1 MLKVRRVSLSSLS
14 QASQSKRGQSCES
27 ENAAKMKALD
37 PVALAFALG
46 LFALLPLI
54 LVTTTAF
61 LKIAIVLSLVRNA
74 LGVQQAPPNMAIYAL
89 ALLLSAYVMAPI
101 GAKIADEVASEPEA
115 TMSVKAMLTV
125 ARKGASPIR
134 EFLVLNSKPE
144 QRSFFLATAKKLWP
158 PSLADEAKQDD
169 LLIVMPAFVVSELTA
184 AFEIGFLLF
193 LPFVVIDLVI
203 SNILMAMGMMM
214 VSPVTISLPLKL
226 FLFVMVDGWS
236 RLIHG
241 LVQTYIH

>member
-1 MLKVRRVSLSSLS
+1 
-14 QASQSKRGQSCES
+14 
-27 ENAAKMKALD
+27 MKPLD

-46 LFALLPLI
+46 LLALVPLI
-54 LVTTTAF
+54 LVSTTSF
-61 LKIAIVLSLVRNA
+61 LKIAIVLSLIRNA
-74 LGVQQAPPNMAIYAL
+74 LGVQQAPPNLAIYAL
-89 ALLLSAYVMAPI
+89 ALLLTAYVMAPVGYRI
-101 GAKIADEVASEPEA
+101 SESISDFPNAAVSA
-115 TMSVKAMLTV
+115 TSMLNA
-125 ARKGASPIR
+125 ARKGAEPIR
-134 EFLVLNSKPE
+134 EFLIVNSKPE
-144 QRSFFLATAKKLWP
+144 QRRFFLSTAKKLWP
-158 PSLADEAKQDD
+158 PELADEATDRD
-169 LLIVMPAFVVSELTA
+169 LLIVTPAFVVSELTA

-241 LVQTYIH
+241 LVSTYVG

>member
-1 MLKVRRVSLSSLS
+1 MKPIDPIALSL
-14 QASQSKRGQSCES
+14 
-27 ENAAKMKALD
+27 
-37 PVALAFALG
+37 ALG
-46 LFALLPLI
+46 LFSLIPLI
-54 LVTTTAF
+54 LVTCSSF
-61 LKIAIVLSLVRNA
+61 LKISVVLSLVRNA

-89 ALLLSAYVMAPI
+89 ALLLTMYVMAPVGVRI
-101 GAKIADEVASEPEA
+101 GEIANNEPEASLSVKSMLSFGRKASEP
-115 TMSVKAMLTV
+115 
-125 ARKGASPIR
+125 IR
-134 EFLVLNSKPE
+134 SFLVLNSKPE
-144 QRSFFLATAKKLWP
+144 QRRFFFNTAKRLWP
-158 PSLADEAKQDD
+158 AEISDEATETD

-226 FLFVMVDGWS
+226 FLFVMIDGWS

-241 LVQTYIH
+241 LVQTYIQ

>member
-1 MLKVRRVSLSSLS
+1 
-14 QASQSKRGQSCES
+14 
-27 ENAAKMKALD
+27 MKPLD

-46 LFALLPLI
+46 LLALVPLI
-54 LVTTTAF
+54 LVTTTSF
-61 LKIAIVLSLVRNA
+61 LKIAIVLSLIRNA
-74 LGVQQAPPNMAIYAL
+74 LGVQQAPPNLAIYAL
-89 ALLLSAYVMAPI
+89 ALLLTAYVMAPV
-101 GAKIADEVASEPEA
+101 GYKISQSISDFPNAAVSVSSMLSAS
-115 TMSVKAMLTV
+115 
-125 ARKGASPIR
+125 RKGAEPIR
-134 EFLVLNSKPE
+134 EFLILNSKPE
-144 QRSFFLATAKKLWP
+144 QRRFFLSTAKKLWP
-158 PSLADEAKQDD
+158 PELADEATDRD
-169 LLIVMPAFVVSELTA
+169 LLIVTPAFVVSELTA

-241 LVQTYIH
+241 LVSTYVG

>member
-1 MLKVRRVSLSSLS
+1 MRTI
-14 QASQSKRGQSCES
+14 
-27 ENAAKMKALD
+27 D

-46 LFALLPLI
+46 LFALLPLL
-54 LVTTTAF
+54 LVTMTSF
-61 LKIAIVLSLVRNA
+61 LKISIVLALVRNA

-89 ALLLSAYVMAPI
+89 AILLSAYVMAPVGHRI
-101 GAKIADEVASEPEA
+101 VESVGDVKDP
-115 TMSVKAMLTV
+115 TMSVKVLLQV
-125 ARKGASPIR
+125 ARKSSDPIR
-134 EFLVLNSKPE
+134 EFLLSNSKPL
-144 QRSFFLATAKKLWP
+144 QREFFLSTSKKLWP
-158 PSLADEAKQDD
+158 PELSKDAEESD
-169 LLIVMPAFVVSELTA
+169 LLIVTPAFVVSELTA

-241 LVQTYIH
+241 LIDTYIH

>member
-1 MLKVRRVSLSSLS
+1 M
-14 QASQSKRGQSCES
+14 
-27 ENAAKMKALD
+27 
-37 PVALAFALG
+37 
-46 LFALLPLI
+46 
-54 LVTTTAF
+54 TTSF

-89 ALLLSAYVMAPI
+89 ALLLTAYVMAPV
-101 GAKIADEVASEPEA
+101 GSDIADIVSDGPEVTA
-115 TMSVKAMLTV
+115 SVKTMLNLGRRGV
-125 ARKGASPIR
+125 EPLRV
-134 EFLVLNSKPE
+134 FLVRNSKSG
-144 QRSFFLATAKKLWP
+144 QRQFFLNTAKKLWP
-158 PSLADEAKQDD
+158 PKLSDEATERDI
-169 LLIVMPAFVVSELTA
+169 LIVIPAFMVSELTA

-226 FLFVMVDGWS
+226 FLFVMIDGWS

-241 LVQTYIH
+241 LIQTYL

>member
-1 MLKVRRVSLSSLS
+1 MRTI
-14 QASQSKRGQSCES
+14 
-27 ENAAKMKALD
+27 D

-46 LFALLPLI
+46 LLALLPLI
-54 LVTTTAF
+54 LVTTTSF

-89 ALLLSAYVMAPI
+89 SVLLSMYVMAPV
-101 GAKIADEVASEPEA
+101 GYKIADIISQEKDPTISVRTMLAVGKQSAEPL
-115 TMSVKAMLTV
+115 K
-125 ARKGASPIR
+125 
-134 EFLVLNSKPE
+134 EFLVRNSKPE
-144 QRSFFLATAKKLWP
+144 QRQFFFSAAKKLWP
-158 PSLADEAKQDD
+158 KELVEDATEAD
-169 LLIVMPAFVVSELTA
+169 LLIVSPAFVVSELTA

-236 RLIHG
+236 RLVHG
-241 LVQTYIH
+241 LTMTYM

>member
-1 MLKVRRVSLSSLS
+1 MRTI
-14 QASQSKRGQSCES
+14 
-27 ENAAKMKALD
+27 D

-46 LFALLPLI
+46 LFALLPLM
-54 LVTTTAF
+54 LVSTTSF
-61 LKIAIVLSLVRNA
+61 LKISIVLSLIRNA

-89 ALLLSAYVMAPI
+89 AMLLSAYIMAPVGHRI
-101 GAKIADEVASEPEA
+101 VESISDEKDP
-115 TMSVKAMLTV
+115 TMSVKALLQV
-125 ARKGASPIR
+125 AKKSADPIR
-134 EFLVLNSKPE
+134 DFLVANSKPV
-144 QRSFFLATAKKLWP
+144 QRQFFLTTAKKLWP
-158 PSLADEAKQDD
+158 PYMADDAAESDI
-169 LLIVMPAFVVSELTA
+169 LIVAPAFVVSELTA

-241 LVQTYIH
+241 MVETYIR

>member
-1 MLKVRRVSLSSLS
+1 MRTI
-14 QASQSKRGQSCES
+14 
-27 ENAAKMKALD
+27 D

-46 LFALLPLI
+46 IFALLPLL
-54 LVTTTAF
+54 LVTMTSF

-89 ALLLSAYVMAPI
+89 AILLSAYVMAPI
-101 GAKIADEVASEPEA
+101 GHRIMESVADEKDP
-115 TMSVKAMLTV
+115 TMSVKALLQV
-125 ARKGASPIR
+125 ARKSAEPIR
-134 EFLVLNSKPE
+134 EFLMANSKPS
-144 QRSFFLATAKKLWP
+144 QRFFFHSTAKKLWP
-158 PSLADEAKQDD
+158 PELTSDSKESD
-169 LLIVMPAFVVSELTA
+169 LLIVTPAFVVSELTA
-184 AFEIGFLLF
+184 AFEIGFLLY

-241 LVQTYIH
+241 LIDTYIR